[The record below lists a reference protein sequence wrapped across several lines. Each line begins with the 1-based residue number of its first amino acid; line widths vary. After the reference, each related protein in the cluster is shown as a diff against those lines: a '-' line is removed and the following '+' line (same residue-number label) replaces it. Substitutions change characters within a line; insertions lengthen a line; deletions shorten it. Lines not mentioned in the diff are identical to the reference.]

1 MEKKKAI
8 LIVGAISTGIQY
20 VYDVIERGYIPI
32 ALYPKKANRSK
43 DQTLYEMERDSA
55 VKRFPAEV
63 IVIRSESNDYES
75 IAKELDDYRIVAVL
89 QGNKDEAELTVR
101 LSAHFG
107 VNGNDPAFISG
118 YTDKYRMQQTLA
130 EQGLNSVACC
140 LCSSFEE
147 AKAFMNTRNLNSI
160 VIKSVSNPGDLK
172 ASICSDDRDIAQIFE
187 KGLNAE
193 DPDHTTGKRLLVQEC
208 LEGTEY
214 IVNTCSCAG
223 QHMVT
228 DIWRYH
234 KIPPSEGG
242 EGSVYDYAIL
252 VRELMPEQEEL
263 CRFAMK
269 AIDALGVKYGPTNGE
284 YILTNDGPYLL
295 SLATSPMEPNVKK
308 KFLEKGLS
316 HHITNL
322 AFDSYLKGYYFD
334 YVANLP
340 YEPHGALMFKYF
352 IAQKNQVVLDFPI
365 IPILRKIKSYHSLNI
380 RSKILSMQLEKTV
393 DLDTS
398 SGMLYLASDDEV
410 QIWND
415 YYLIRALERDYFS
428 LLFSVLDNEE
438 WYYEDGHTWTHEEK
452 TTVLEQLIDKRL
464 NTLILHTG
472 DEPGVV
478 GDPWISESDA
488 VTVIGIEETSRLAGM
503 WNRVIFDFD
512 NRPSTME
519 EMIEAIFQVSDT
531 LAPGGLALVPG
542 WSIANFPH
550 GKEGLLAILV
560 IADLRINIPR
570 WHSMDMISLTKK
582 EV

>member
-32 ALYPKKANRSK
+32 VLYPKKANHSK

-55 VKRFPAEV
+55 VKRFPAEA
-63 IVIRSESNDYES
+63 IVIRAESNDYES

-193 DPDHTTGKRLLVQEC
+193 DPDHATGKCLLVQEC

-234 KIPPSEGG
+234 KIPRRKAARAVYMITRFLS
-242 EGSVYDYAIL
+242 GS
-252 VRELMPEQEEL
+252 L
-263 CRFAMK
+263 CR
-269 AIDALGVKYGPTNGE
+269 NR
-284 YILTNDGPYLL
+284 
-295 SLATSPMEPNVKK
+295 
-308 KFLEKGLS
+308 
-316 HHITNL
+316 
-322 AFDSYLKGYYFD
+322 
-334 YVANLP
+334 
-340 YEPHGALMFKYF
+340 
-352 IAQKNQVVLDFPI
+352 KNSVV
-365 IPILRKIKSYHSLNI
+365 
-380 RSKILSMQLEKTV
+380 
-393 DLDTS
+393 
-398 SGMLYLASDDEV
+398 
-410 QIWND
+410 
-415 YYLIRALERDYFS
+415 
-428 LLFSVLDNEE
+428 
-438 WYYEDGHTWTHEEK
+438 
-452 TTVLEQLIDKRL
+452 
-464 NTLILHTG
+464 
-472 DEPGVV
+472 
-478 GDPWISESDA
+478 
-488 VTVIGIEETSRLAGM
+488 SR
-503 WNRVIFDFD
+503 
-512 NRPSTME
+512 
-519 EMIEAIFQVSDT
+519 
-531 LAPGGLALVPG
+531 
-542 WSIANFPH
+542 
-550 GKEGLLAILV
+550 
-560 IADLRINIPR
+560 
-570 WHSMDMISLTKK
+570 
-582 EV
+582 